1 MKRYLAL
8 IFFALITSVIAAYGR
23 SLWQDRNVYGASE
36 TLKEGDVILVRVN
49 DISQM
54 KFDLTVNSD
63 SSFNLVSNPDGTI
76 TQFLPKA
83 SANKSSTSKGKTAIR
98 GSGKMQLTVPARVT
112 KKIPGNLFE
121 VAGTKEYT
129 LHGVVNLF
137 QVTGIVDPSLVKG
150 KGIDSTDIAS
160 FRFVLKGYKEGA
172 GIEIKR
178 GALKEK
184 ETAGVT
190 LTEDEKQKIIMEYL
204 NKLINELTQ

>member
-1 MKRYLAL
+1 MKRYLPL
-8 IFFALITSVIAAYGR
+8 IILAVLGGMIDGHGR
-23 SLWQDRNVYGASE
+23 SLWQDRNMYGASE

-49 DISQM
+49 DLAQM

-63 SSFNLVSNPDGTI
+63 SSFNLVSNPDGSI

-98 GSGKMQLTVPARVT
+98 GSGKMQLTIPARVT
-112 KKIPGNLFE
+112 KKIAGNLFE
-121 VAGTKEYT
+121 IAGTKEFT

-137 QVTGIVDPSLVKG
+137 QVAGIVDPSLVRG

-160 FRFVLKGYKEGA
+160 FRFILKGYKEGA

-178 GALKEK
+178 GALKDK
-184 ETAGVT
+184 ETAGIT
-190 LTEDEKQKIIMEYL
+190 LTEEEKQKIIVEYL

>member
-8 IFFALITSVIAAYGR
+8 IFFVLVTSVIAAYGR

-36 TLKEGDVILVRVN
+36 TLKEGDVILVRIY

-63 SSFNLVSNPDGTI
+63 SSFNLVSNPDGSI

-83 SANKSSTSKGKTAIR
+83 SANKNSTSKGKTAIR
-98 GSGKMQLTVPARVT
+98 GSGKMQLTIPARVT

-137 QVTGIVDPSLVKG
+137 QVSGIVDPSLVKG

-178 GALKEK
+178 QALKEK
-184 ETAGVT
+184 EAAGVV
-190 LTEDEKQKIIMEYL
+190 LTEDEKQKIIIEYL
-204 NKLINELTQ
+204 NKLINEITQ

>member
-1 MKRYLAL
+1 MKKYLPL
-8 IFFALITSVIAAYGR
+8 VIFAVFIGVIAAHGR
-23 SLWQDRNVYGASE
+23 SLWQDRNIYGASE

-49 DISQM
+49 DLSQM

-63 SSFNLVSNPDGTI
+63 SSFNIVSNPDGNL

-83 SANKSSTSKGKTAIR
+83 SANKNSTSKGKTAIR
-98 GSGKMQLTVPARVT
+98 GSGNMQFTVPARVT

-121 VAGTKEYT
+121 IAGTKEYT
-129 LHGVVNLF
+129 LHGVVNMF
-137 QVTGIVDPSLVKG
+137 QVSGIVDPVLVKG

-160 FRFVLKGYKEGA
+160 FRLVLKGYKEGA

-184 ETAGVT
+184 ETAGVI
-190 LTEDEKQKIIMEYL
+190 LTEDEKQKIIIEYL